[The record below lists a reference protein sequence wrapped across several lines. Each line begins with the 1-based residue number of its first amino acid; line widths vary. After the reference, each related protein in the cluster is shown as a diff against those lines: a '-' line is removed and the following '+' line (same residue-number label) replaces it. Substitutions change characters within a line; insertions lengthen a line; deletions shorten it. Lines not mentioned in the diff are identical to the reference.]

1 MIDLR
6 AFRKANNLTQDTLGE
21 YLGMK
26 KSFISKIENGK
37 EKLPKDKFQ
46 KLIGNDRGWD
56 TSMLSY
62 DYTKTTV
69 KNRIPLYD
77 DVATIGGNNDMV
89 ADTNDQGRMVE
100 WIDAGDWFP
109 GATAALYHY
118 GDSMIEYPSGCIL
131 AVKRV
136 NDPTLL
142 ISGRRYVIETTEY
155 RITKRIVDNGDDY
168 IMAYSSN
175 METYPDGQLIHPP
188 IKIRKSAIR
197 HLDLV
202 LGCVVKEFSNG
213 QVRITQK

>member
-69 KNRIPLYD
+69 KNRIPLYND
-77 DVATIGGNNDMV
+77 AVTIGGNNDMV

-213 QVRITQK
+213 QIRITQK

>member
-69 KNRIPLYD
+69 KNRIPLYG

-89 ADTNDQGRMVE
+89 ADTNEQGRMVE